1 VLPLLQ
7 KNKDEERPSLHPLG
21 VIDHSRNCAGL
32 SSTAELPL
40 LVLFGFENNDFF
52 ELLNLFEDK
61 DDLLHLQIFRTVS
74 HVITSLLCEVVQLMP
89 EC

>member
-1 VLPLLQ
+1 MKRDPLFTPWELSIT
-7 KNKDEERPSLHPLG
+7 PG
-21 VIDHSRNCAGL
+21 ICAGL

-74 HVITSLLCEVVQLMP
+74 HVITSLLCEVVQLMS